1 MNPQFE
7 SKPELTA
14 VWPLIGGLVGIHPL
28 TMSPTELAPFA
39 KGWMDHPD
47 ALVAREAGDVQIMI
61 EESPQTLRVPGVEPP
76 PKKVVEA
83 PVIESIEAT
92 EATEAT
98 EPPAAAS
105 PRRRSRKR
113 TVTT

>member
-76 PKKVVEA
+76 PKKGVEA

-92 EATEAT
+92 EVT